1 MYAELTC
8 MSDIEFNCNA
18 LVFIFCCLF
27 INFRLSHQEMK
38 MKPTNNI
45 ISEYDEVNFKPHTE
59 ELTAQVNPAYR
70 TTTLPLKEAGNDN
83 EHIYDKAE

>member
-1 MYAELTC
+1 
-8 MSDIEFNCNA
+8 MSDIEFNCNTCSFA
-18 LVFIFCCLF
+18 YFVCLF
-27 INFRLSHQEMK
+27 RSSHLEINR
-38 MKPTNNI
+38 KPTN
-45 ISEYDEVNFKPHTE
+45 EYDEVNFKPHTE